1 MMKQSNDIKA
11 GIIVK
16 TRFIDKTLQ
25 KKDEKAFESY
35 IDYLDRD
42 EAVRKQH
49 FNEFSLYNDYMDNPE
64 KMGALFTE
72 QQDSLSKEQKQKIK
86 ELFKKAFDNDSIM
99 WQTVISFDNRYLA
112 KMGVYDPVTKTLD
125 ENKMRECTRAM
136 MKTMLDQEDMSMS
149 GLWSASVHYNTDNI
163 HIHVAT
169 VEPNPTRKKRNIN
182 GKLRPQGTISPKTRQ
197 AMKSKVVNTILQADR
212 EMMDEIVRNKII
224 RGKNSVWSFEHPD
237 LARRFVK
244 LYRKL
249 PADRRKWFYNMEA
262 MKPFRNEIDDMIRVF
277 VRIYYQKE
285 FAEYQRLLV
294 QEQETFKEAYGEN
307 SKADDY
313 AKNKMNDFYQRMGNA
328 ILKEMREYLKII
340 HSPAPDKI
348 SKHGHKQS
356 AAHIS
361 GLPGCLNGIKNALQS
376 EGKQRKLNQ
385 KAYHQLESNP
395 SMDISH

>member
-125 ENKMRECTRAM
+125 ENKMRN
-136 MKTMLDQEDMSMS
+136 
-149 GLWSASVHYNTDNI
+149 V
-163 HIHVAT
+163 
-169 VEPNPTRKKRNIN
+169 P
-182 GKLRPQGTISPKTRQ
+182 
-197 AMKSKVVNTILQADR
+197 
-212 EMMDEIVRNKII
+212 
-224 RGKNSVWSFEHPD
+224 
-237 LARRFVK
+237 
-244 LYRKL
+244 
-249 PADRRKWFYNMEA
+249 
-262 MKPFRNEIDDMIRVF
+262 
-277 VRIYYQKE
+277 
-285 FAEYQRLLV
+285 
-294 QEQETFKEAYGEN
+294 EQ
-307 SKADDY
+307 
-313 AKNKMNDFYQRMGNA
+313 
-328 ILKEMREYLKII
+328 
-340 HSPAPDKI
+340 
-348 SKHGHKQS
+348 
-356 AAHIS
+356 
-361 GLPGCLNGIKNALQS
+361 
-376 EGKQRKLNQ
+376 
-385 KAYHQLESNP
+385 
-395 SMDISH
+395 

>member
-224 RGKNSVWSFEHPD
+224 RGNNSVWSFEHPD

>member
-35 IDYLDRD
+35 VDYLDRD

-136 MKTMLDQEDMSMS
+136 MKNMLDQEDMSMS

-182 GKLRPQGTISPKTRQ
+182 GKLRPQGTISQKTRR
-197 AMKSKVVNTILQADR
+197 AMKSNVVNTILQADR

-224 RGKNSVWSFEHPD
+224 RGKNSVWSFEHPE

-249 PADRRKWFYNMEA
+249 PADRRKWFYNMNA
-262 MKPFRNEIDDMIRVF
+262 MKPFRNEIDDMTRVF

-328 ILKEMREYLKII
+328 ILKEMREYSKII

-361 GLPGCLNGIKNALQS
+361 GLHGCLNGIKNALQA
-376 EGKQRKLNQ
+376 EWKQRKLNQ
-385 KAYHQLESNP
+385 KAYHQLESNL

>member
-35 IDYLDRD
+35 VDYLDRD

-64 KMGALFTE
+64 KMGTLFTE

-149 GLWSASVHYNTDNI
+149 GLWSASIHYNTDNI

-224 RGKNSVWSFEHPD
+224 RGKNSVWSFEHPK

-249 PADRRKWFYNMEA
+249 PADRRKWFYNMNA
-262 MKPFRNEIDDMIRVF
+262 MKPFQNEIDDMTRVF

-285 FAEYQRLLV
+285 FAKYQRLLV
-294 QEQETFKEAYGEN
+294 REQETFKEAYGEN

-328 ILKEMREYLKII
+328 ILKEMREYSKII
-340 HSPAPDKI
+340 HSPAP
-348 SKHGHKQS
+348 Q
-356 AAHIS
+356 AW
-361 GLPGCLNGIKNALQS
+361 P
-376 EGKQRKLNQ
+376 
-385 KAYHQLESNP
+385 
-395 SMDISH
+395 

>member
-35 IDYLDRD
+35 VDYLDRD

-64 KMGALFTE
+64 KMGTLFTE

-149 GLWSASVHYNTDNI
+149 GLWSASIHYNTDNI

-197 AMKSKVVNTILQADR
+197 AMKSKVVNTILQAVR

-224 RGKNSVWSFEHPD
+224 RGKNSVWSFEHPK

-249 PADRRKWFYNMEA
+249 PADRRKWFYNMNA
-262 MKPFRNEIDDMIRVF
+262 MKPFQNEIDDMTRVF

-285 FAEYQRLLV
+285 FAKYQRLLV
-294 QEQETFKEAYGEN
+294 REQETFKEAYGEN

-328 ILKEMREYLKII
+328 ILKEMREYSKII
-340 HSPAPDKI
+340 HSPAP
-348 SKHGHKQS
+348 Q
-356 AAHIS
+356 AW
-361 GLPGCLNGIKNALQS
+361 P
-376 EGKQRKLNQ
+376 
-385 KAYHQLESNP
+385 
-395 SMDISH
+395 

>member
-35 IDYLDRD
+35 VDYLDRD

-64 KMGALFTE
+64 KMGALFTA

-86 ELFKKAFDNDSIM
+86 ELFKKAFDNNSII

>member
-361 GLPGCLNGIKNALQS
+361 WLPGCLNGIKNALQS

>member
-64 KMGALFTE
+64 KMGALFTA

-86 ELFKKAFDNDSIM
+86 ELFKKAFDNNSII